1 MVLIGALTVAWQYIT
16 SLWAF
21 ALIAIVAVLMV
32 VLAFSFIAVISGEI
46 KGTAFERL
54 VIAVLEKLPLLRNFL
69 PKRKIST
76 DE

>member
-1 MVLIGALTVAWQYIT
+1 MLIGALTVAWQYIT
-16 SLWAF
+16 SVWAF
-21 ALIAIVAVLMV
+21 ALIATVAVLMV

-69 PKRKIST
+69 PKQDQPP